1 MAKLT
6 ISLEDKE
13 LDEIK
18 RRAAAEY
25 KTVNDYIVDTIFSSK
40 SVGTEHLLLK
50 EVISKAL
57 SITPGEE
64 FSLPGLY
71 DLGAWEKIN
80 TTRKKIVGRN
90 FRKLVKEQES
100 GLSKE
105 IRYLGKKSNIATY
118 LRL

>member
-18 RRAAAEY
+18 RRAASEY
-25 KTVNDYIVDTIFSSK
+25 KTVNDYVVDRIFSSN
-40 SVGTEHLLLK
+40 SVGTGQLLLK

-57 SITPGEE
+57 SITPGVE

-71 DLGAWEKIN
+71 DLGAWERIN
-80 TTRKKIVGRN
+80 ITLRKIVGRN
-90 FRKLVKEQES
+90 FRKLVREQES